1 MTYLKIFY
9 QLILA
14 IPSILKLIKTIT
26 EEAKAANAEMVIKEK
41 FKGLDESIKIKDKNE
56 AAKRF
61 NSIFNS

>member
-1 MTYLKIFY
+1 
-9 QLILA
+9 
-14 IPSILKLIKTIT
+14 
-26 EEAKAANAEMVIKEK
+26 MVIKEK